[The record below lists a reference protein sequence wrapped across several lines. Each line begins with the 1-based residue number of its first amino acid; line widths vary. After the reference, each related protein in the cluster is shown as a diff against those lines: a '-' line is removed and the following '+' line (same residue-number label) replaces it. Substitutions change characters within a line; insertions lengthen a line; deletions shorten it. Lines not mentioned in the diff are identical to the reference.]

1 MTVSYEI
8 ICGHCGKIISLDQT
22 ALDDGNVICSY
33 CGENNLILKMDCP
46 NCGKCF
52 IYSDSEVLCGKV
64 DCHSCGSE
72 CQIDMDDLRLLLPP
86 IDLDEEEERIEVEKN
101 LEDRVEDEYEVING
115 EKDFIDMD
123 HRGIPDNLLQSFA
136 NEYIELA
143 MKGWAYEDR
152 SMDLFTIM
160 LIVKLNST
168 LPTDQC
174 YQYLLKSLYNYYIK
188 NQDVKIELCYGE
200 AINKLVYYL
209 SSKESIEALT
219 TYVNSLTIETSIDIF
234 FEIIQTE
241 LDYQKVHQSPFK
253 TLKIA
258 ESIKMFKKN
267 IKKDPVLS
275 AKRDIVSTVEKR
287 ADLMFKTYT
296 YILNHDDDKKIS
308 SSIKF
313 QQSISQQQ
321 MSNDENIDKSAD
333 PIEKL
338 NELIGLS
345 SAKKSINELRNFAKI
360 QNLRKSKGL
369 PTSDISYHL
378 VFTGNP
384 GTGKTTVARLV
395 AEIYK
400 ELGLVSKGHLIEAS
414 AKDLIAGYTGQTAIK
429 TGEVINEALGG
440 VLFIDEAYTLVDDDG
455 KGFGQEAID
464 TLLKEMEDHRED
476 FAVIVAGYYKPMEK
490 FIHSNPGLKS
500 RFNRYVHFDDYTP
513 EELFKIFQSLCE
525 KKAYTTSERVNN
537 IIKEHFSVLY
547 KTASD
552 DFANARTARNL
563 FESIIAKQASRV
575 SCEIDLSIEML
586 TAITEEDVAWCLEST
601 TPTESLDD
609 ILAELNSLIGL
620 EIVKDEITDLVHVVE
635 HQQRRKAQGLR
646 VPSMSLHLVFM
657 GNPGTG
663 KTTVA
668 RYIARI
674 YKCLGLLSKGQLIE
688 TDRSGL
694 VAGYIGQTAIKTQEK
709 INEAIGGV
717 LFIDEAY
724 TLNSENNN
732 DFGQEAID
740 TLLKAMEDKR
750 DDFVVVVAGYPDL
763 MDKFVQSNPG
773 LESRFNRYI
782 HFEDYNAD
790 EMLSIFKMSCWKNQ
804 YTITETAEKAIKNY
818 FSTISISDIANGRG
832 VRNLFEKIV
841 TQQAKRKRITTEG
854 EASDLSTITEE
865 DVLNALL

>member
-1 MTVSYEI
+1 MPTFDLRTLGIQQNSVPQ
-8 ICGHCGKIISLDQT
+8 DNT
-22 ALDDGNVICSY
+22 T
-33 CGENNLILKMDCP
+33 
-46 NCGKCF
+46 
-52 IYSDSEVLCGKV
+52 
-64 DCHSCGSE
+64 
-72 CQIDMDDLRLLLPP
+72 DDLRQLLPP
-86 IDLDEEEERIEVEKN
+86 IDLDKDEECIEIEENTDDLRPLDLDDDSYSV
-101 LEDRVEDEYEVING
+101 LDLDLDLDLDDDSDG
-115 EKDFIDMD
+115 EKCIEDKECIKSEGVEEKVSSEYKDD
-123 HRGIPDNLLQSFA
+123 ADLRYRLIPNDLLQSFA
-136 NEYIELA
+136 DEYIELA
-143 MKGWAYEDR
+143 MNGYSSEDR
-152 SMDLFTIM
+152 SMDLFSIL
-160 LIVKLNST
+160 LIVKIKST
-168 LPTDQC
+168 LPKDQC
-174 YQYLLKSLYNYYIK
+174 YQYLLKSLYNYYTK
-188 NQDVKIELCYGE
+188 NQDEKIELCYSD
-200 AINKLVYYL
+200 AIDKLVSCL
-209 SSKESIEALT
+209 SSKENIKTLT
-219 TYVNSLTIETSIDIF
+219 SYMDSLTVEKSIDIF

-241 LDYQKVHQSPFK
+241 LDYQKVHLSPFK

-258 ESIKMFKKN
+258 ESIQMFKKN
-267 IKKDPVLS
+267 IKRDPVLS
-275 AKRDIVSTVEKR
+275 AKREIISSVEKR
-287 ADLMFKTYT
+287 ADLIFETYT
-296 YILNHDDDKKIS
+296 SILNLDDNKKSNETITS
-308 SSIKF
+308 QKF
-313 QQSISQQQ
+313 KQSTSQQQ
-321 MSNDENIDKSAD
+321 TPNDENIDQSTD

-338 NELIGLS
+338 NSLIGLS

-440 VLFIDEAYTLVDDDG
+440 VLFIDEAYTLVDEDG

-464 TLLKEMEDHRED
+464 TILKEMEDHRDD
-476 FAVIVAGYYKPMEK
+476 FAVIVAGYSKPMDK
-490 FIHSNPGLKS
+490 FIRSNPGLKS
-500 RFNRYVHFDDYTP
+500 RFNRFVHFDDYTP

-525 KKAYTTSERVNN
+525 KNAYTTTEETDK
-537 IIKEHFSVLY
+537 IIKDHFSVLS

-552 DFANARTARNL
+552 DFANARTVRNL
-563 FESIIAKQASRV
+563 FESIIAKQASRI
-575 SCEIDLSIEML
+575 SCETDLSIEML
-586 TAITEEDVAWCLEST
+586 SQITEADIACCIEST

-620 EIVKDEITDLVHVVE
+620 EMVKDEIADLVHVVE

-646 VPSMSLHLVFM
+646 VPPMSLHLVFM

-668 RYIARI
+668 RYISRI

-709 INEAIGGV
+709 INEAMGGV

-724 TLNSENNN
+724 TLNGESNN

-790 EMLSIFKMSCWKNQ
+790 EMLSIFKMSCRKNQ
-804 YTITETAEKAIKNY
+804 YTITEAAETAIKNY

-841 TQQAKRKRITTEG
+841 TQQAKRKGVISESETD
-854 EASDLSTITEE
+854 DLSTITEE
-865 DVLNALL
+865 DVLNALA